1 MKTILVP
8 TDFSEIA
15 NNALNYAAKLAV
27 YTRSKLFLFHAYHVP
42 MIVSEVPF
50 VLTSEENQLEEKSND
65 QMKLIIENLQKKYEN
80 RLEIESLSVPG
91 FTSDEIVD
99 IAKHKNCD
107 LIVMGTKGAGESNSL
122 LGGNTVDVIKH
133 THCNVLVV
141 PDKAKF
147 EKIDKIVFAFDYN
160 TVKSNSVFDPLI
172 DLASLF
178 NSEIMIFN
186 IEDSRVQPTTE
197 KAIEGIKLEH
207 VFENLKH
214 SYWFSE
220 HENIVDAIQE
230 FAINKHAVM
239 ITMIRRSHN
248 LFQKILTKSNT
259 KRMTLYS
266 QLPLLILYEQ
276 VDK

>member
-8 TDFSEIA
+8 TDFSDIA
-15 NNALNYAAKLAV
+15 NNAINYAAKLSI
-27 YTRSKLFLFHAYHVP
+27 YTKSKLFLFHAYHVP

-50 VLTSEENQLEEKSND
+50 VLTSEENQLDEKSND
-65 QMKLIIENLQKKYEN
+65 QMRLIIEDLQKRYEN

-107 LIVMGTKGAGESNSL
+107 LIVMGTKGAGGSSKL

-133 THCNVLVV
+133 THCNVLVI
-141 PDKAKF
+141 PDKVKF

-160 TVKSNSVFDPLI
+160 AVKKSSVFDPLI
-172 DLASLF
+172 ELASLF

-186 IEDSRVQPTTE
+186 IEDSRVQPSTE

-214 SYWFSE
+214 TYWFSE
-220 HENIVDAIQE
+220 HENIVDAIHE
-230 FAINKHAVM
+230 FAVNNHAVM

-248 LFQKILTKSNT
+248 LFQQILTKSNT
-259 KRMTLYS
+259 KHMALYS
-266 QLPLLILYEQ
+266 QLPLLILHEQ
-276 VDK
+276 TDK